1 MAVDDNLSALWTNH
15 TFERTFFLFV
25 VVLVKHSDFL
35 TTQVRT
41 VNYSVLA
48 LSFDVPKKVSIRKI
62 EATTVVRTLKLCSF
76 KHAHDCLARLRAT
89 KQT

>member
-1 MAVDDNLSALWTNH
+1 MAVDDNLSTLWTNH
-15 TFERTFFLFV
+15 AFERTFFLFV
-25 VVLVKHSDFL
+25 LVLVKHSDLL

-48 LSFDVPKKVSIRKI
+48 FSFHVPKKVSVRKI
-62 EATTVVRTLKLCSF
+62 EATTVVRTLKLCSL
-76 KHAHDCLARLRAT
+76 KHAHDCLARLSAT